1 MAHDPW
7 EIGMLR
13 LACLLGLTVL
23 ALTAVTLASTQKSAA
38 DRQPEPGDNPDP
50 GKNRLAPTR
59 DAATLYPVRFS
70 LN

>member
-1 MAHDPW
+1 
-7 EIGMLR
+7 MLR

-23 ALTAVTLASTQKSAA
+23 ALTAVTLASTQKASAA
-38 DRQPEPGDNPDP
+38 DQPEPGDNPAF

-59 DAATLYPVRFS
+59 DSMTPYPVKFS